1 MNLYEVTFMSRQEL
15 SPQQVE
21 ELTTHIQKIITDAK
35 GKIHKTEQWGL
46 KSLAYKINKAK
57 KASYTMMEVEAEGET
72 IHEMERQMR
81 IHNDVVR
88 YMSLKINEISKE
100 PSPMMKTYDRY
111 EKSDTNSDNAN
122 DKKEA
127 A

>member
-1 MNLYEVTFMSRQEL
+1 MKLYEVTFMSRQEL

-21 ELTTHIQKIITDAK
+21 ELTKEMQKVITDAK

-46 KSLAYKINKAK
+46 KTLAYRINKSK
-57 KASYTMMEVEAEGET
+57 KANYTLMEIET
-72 IHEMERQMR
+72 DAAALHEMERQMR
-81 IHNDVVR
+81 IHADVIR
-88 YMSLKINEISKE
+88 TLSLKIDAVSTE
-100 PSPMMKTYDRY
+100 PSPMMKTYDKY
-111 EKSDTNSDNAN
+111 EKSETSNDKE

>member
-1 MNLYEVTFMSRQEL
+1 MQIYEVTFMSRQEL
-15 SPQQVE
+15 SPSQVE
-21 ELTTHIQKIITDAK
+21 ELTSEMQKIITDAK

-46 KSLAYKINKAK
+46 KTLAYRINKSK
-57 KASYTMMEVEAEGET
+57 KANYTLMEIECDGPT
-72 IHEMERQMR
+72 LHEMERQMG

-88 YMSLKINEISKE
+88 TLSLKIDEVSKE
-100 PSPMMKTYDRY
+100 PSPMMKSYDKY
-111 EKSDTNSDNAN
+111 EKSDKSE